1 MGLFSKVGG
10 FLSNITGA
18 TSKIG
23 GFLNDITGATSAG
36 AQSQKYALES
46 AQINNA
52 YQKEFAKNAHQWEVE
67 DLKKAGLNPI
77 LSAGGSGT
85 SASGGGVASAS
96 EISAGLS
103 PMDALTAG
111 VNAYAGIQNARQIRA
126 NTEYTNANTLLTKAK
141 TQSELLELA
150 IKTKASPQIIAKFK
164 ADLELTQKQITQL
177 GTGAVSKFLGTDM
190 AKEGM
195 EATKGFFEGIGD
207 TAWKIMH

>member
-1 MGLFSKVGG
+1 MGLFSKV
-10 FLSNITGA
+10 
-18 TSKIG
+18 G

-36 AQSQKYALES
+36 AQSQKYALQS
-46 AQINNA
+46 AQINNT
-52 YQKEFAKNAHQWEVE
+52 YQNEFAQNAHQWEVE

-96 EISAGLS
+96 ETSAGLS

-111 VNAYAGIQNARQIRA
+111 VNAYAGIQNARQIKA
-126 NTEYTNANTLLTKAK
+126 NTENTNANTLLTKAK

-177 GTGAVSKFLGTDM
+177 GTGTVSKFLGTDV
-190 AKEGM
+190 AEEGM
-195 EATKGFFEGIGD
+195 KGVKGFFKGIGD